1 MTASENHAMREPHGP
16 IKEQSGMG
24 EDTQSQRRP
33 HFGNYDLVR
42 RIDVGGMGEVYLA
55 RQRTA
60 FGREVALKI
69 IRSDLMHDVTVRKRF
84 LREAEV
90 SAHLKHDHILPLV
103 EFGEEQGRLF
113 LVTPYI
119 AGGTLSLRLQRG
131 PIPLAEAYQ
140 LFSALVRA
148 VAYIHKRGVIHR
160 DLKPSNILLDQEGE
174 QTYVRLI
181 DFGIASIQG
190 MAANAQ
196 LTSAGNELGTIA
208 YMAPERLSGVAAPS
222 NDIYSLGVILYQ
234 MLTGHLP
241 QTDTM
246 NELPPAL
253 ESIVQRCIALD
264 LDQRFAT
271 ADDLLKAF
279 EYAYRFLS
287 ASQKPATGIIK
298 SVSIDEDED
307 DPNIPTPRRVPMPRP
322 FSDDGV
328 DSLILRRVE
337 VSAQSKVTTAF
348 KGSDYS
354 APTSFLDPANAP
366 AIPAALGKTAQTG
379 KQAALAST
387 PRPRKRR
394 NMSLTVSLLLATG
407 VILLAIAGFGLL
419 AIQASISAVVAVTP
433 QVHTVNAVLTI
444 TAKPLQN
451 SIDPDK
457 ASIPAHAFSST
468 QTTQQQGTT
477 TGQVNCVFGVFGC
490 QQGVDPNDVTNL
502 TDQALPGLKT
512 QINQDLQRKAQA
524 AGATLIGEVHYMD
537 PTSTAT
543 PPIGTPSQTVTVS
556 VSEQGDVEY
565 VMSKDITTLARIL
578 LDRKKTQDLGP
589 KYVLLNSLTQIGQ
602 PSIQSV
608 DTNGNVSVQIA
619 VAGVA
624 KYQLTGSDLSS
635 LQSSLKGMKVQAA
648 QNFLMKQNGID
659 PASVNVHL
667 TYGDTLPNNLQ
678 QIKVIAVD
686 PINLPT
692 VQLSPGKAGGTPIVT
707 TPTR

>member
-24 EDTQSQRRP
+24 GDTQSQRKP

-119 AGGTLSLRLQRG
+119 AGGTLSPRLQRG
-131 PIPLAEAYQ
+131 PIPLAEVYQ

-148 VAYIHKRGVIHR
+148 VAYVHKRGVIHR
-160 DLKPSNILLDQEGE
+160 DLKPSNILLDREGD

-181 DFGIASIQG
+181 DFGIATIQG
-190 MAANAQ
+190 MAADAQ

-222 NDIYSLGVILYQ
+222 NDIYSLGIILYQ

-241 QTDTM
+241 QADTM

-264 LDQRFAT
+264 PNQRFTT

-287 ASQKPATGIIK
+287 ASQKAATGIIK
-298 SVSIDEDED
+298 SVAIDEDED
-307 DPNIPTPRRVPMPRP
+307 DPNISTPRKAPMPRP
-322 FSDDGV
+322 LSADGV

-337 VSAQSKVTTAF
+337 ISPQSKATTAF
-348 KGSDYS
+348 KGSDYN
-354 APTSFLDPANAP
+354 APTSFLASANAP
-366 AIPAALGKTAQTG
+366 AIPANIVQTG
-379 KQAALAST
+379 KQAALTST

-394 NMSLTVSLLLATG
+394 NMPLTVSLLLATG
-407 VILLAIAGFGLL
+407 VILLAIVGFGLL
-419 AIQASISAVVAVTP
+419 AFQAALSANVTVTP
-433 QVHTVNAVLTI
+433 QVHTISTVLTI
-444 TAKPLQN
+444 TAKLGQKT
-451 SIDPDK
+451 IDPDK
-457 ASIPAHAFSST
+457 AIIPASVLSST
-468 QTTQQQGTT
+468 QKTQQQGPT
-477 TGQVNCVFGVFGC
+477 TGHIGLCIFGFDC
-490 QQGVDPNDVTNL
+490 QQAVSDNDVATLTN
-502 TDQALPGLKT
+502 QALPSLRA
-512 QINQDLQRKAQA
+512 QISQDLQQRARTI
-524 AGATLIGEVHYMD
+524 GATLIGAVHFVD

-543 PPIGTPSQTVTVS
+543 PPVGTPSQTVTVS
-556 VSEQGDVEY
+556 VSEEGGVGYIKSNDV
-565 VMSKDITTLARIL
+565 TTLARIL

-589 KYVLLNSLTQIGQ
+589 KYVLLSPLTQIGQ
-602 PSIQSV
+602 PSIQAV
-608 DTNGNVSVQIA
+608 DANGNLTIQIA

-624 KYQLTGSDLSS
+624 KYQLTASDL
-635 LQSSLKGMKVQAA
+635 LNLRNSLKGMKLQAA
-648 QNFLMKQNGID
+648 QNFLMKQAGID
-659 PASVNVHL
+659 PKSVNVHL
-667 TYGDTLPNNLQ
+667 SYGDTMPSNLQ

-686 PINLPT
+686 PTNLPT
-692 VQLSPGKAGGTPIVT
+692 VQLSPSKAGGTPIVT
-707 TPTR
+707 TPTP